1 MREASRSH
9 GLQPIATFWRRA
21 PSSSRSPSPTISF
34 ATEGGDIVLVRAVQ
48 AVLTEEL
55 LAAAHVVPGFTAD
68 LPRRIEVNGA
78 GAFSLS
84 SPEGDNGLSGKK
96 LVVDAYGPRVPIG
109 GSALSGK
116 DLFTA
121 DRADALLARQIA
133 KTVVLTGVAREA
145 RATLAWAPGDAELQL
160 ITLERGC

>member
-1 MREASRSH
+1 M
-9 GLQPIATFWRRA
+9 W
-21 PSSSRSPSPTISF
+21 
-34 ATEGGDIVLVRAVQ
+34 AVQ